1 MKLPGERTVG
11 PALKDGELESR
22 AVGEDQKVK
31 AFTADGVPATRARE
45 QTQASEVIRGQS
57 GSPCFTPW

>member
-22 AVGEDQKVK
+22 AVGEDHWI
-31 AFTADGVPATRARE
+31 
-45 QTQASEVIRGQS
+45 EVSKLSLRKD
-57 GSPCFTPW
+57 F